1 MGRTDSRLLSCLL
14 VFLALGLL
22 LKFRTERSEICP
34 LTSSAQVRSQ
44 GFASWP
50 RDPQAAREM
59 PHRGGGTAGG
69 GKGSSSVSFSQ
80 GREASFITKIK
91 AQVGYK
97 EHKVDLDAKR
107 ARPSDGNE
115 SEGDEGERPDDDAPT
130 IVVLK
135 EGDLTAEEVE
145 AERQKQTKDSEA
157 EEAMPADGKIK

>member
-1 MGRTDSRLLSCLL
+1 MTSSLFTYCACARCWKVARQTADPNFRVLTGRNKTNDTTAGRTRDFFL

-22 LKFRTERSEICP
+22 LKFRTERSEIWP

-97 EHKVDLDAKR
+97 EHKVDLDAKVCNHFFIIGW
-107 ARPSDGNE
+107 SQ
-115 SEGDEGERPDDDAPT
+115 GDSQ
-130 IVVLK
+130 
-135 EGDLTAEEVE
+135 TALP
-145 AERQKQTKDSEA
+145 RS
-157 EEAMPADGKIK
+157 G

>member
-1 MGRTDSRLLSCLL
+1 
-14 VFLALGLL
+14 
-22 LKFRTERSEICP
+22 
-34 LTSSAQVRSQ
+34 
-44 GFASWP
+44 
-50 RDPQAAREM
+50 M

-97 EHKVDLDAKR
+97 EHKVDVDAKR

-115 SEGDEGERPDDDAPT
+115 SEGDEVERPDDDAPT

-145 AERQKQTKDSEA
+145 AERQKQTKDPEA
-157 EEAMPADGKIK
+157 EEAMPADGKIKFKKPEKRKKEEEDKAAEPTSSSKDKPKKKKKVKSSLLSFGDDE